1 MIYGF
6 LNINKPKGITS
17 FKALIDLRKVLQTT
31 KIGHIGTLDP
41 LATGVLV
48 VAVGE
53 ALKLIEFTNNFDK
66 EYEAEITLG
75 KTSTTYDAEGVII
88 KTSDKKPTV
97 KEIKECI
104 EYFKG
109 EILQIPPIFSAVKV
123 KGKRAYELARKGTEV
138 TLEPRKITIKEIKI
152 ISFKYPVIKLKI
164 NCSKGTYIRSLAHDI
179 GEKLNTGAYLSAL
192 KRTKVDNFSIKNS
205 IDLNKL
211 NNKNVNKY
219 IIPVE
224 KILKMFPN
232 ITLNDT
238 EYKKLNFG
246 QTILRE
252 DVKDGIDIFAGIFKN
267 NLVGII
273 ERVNGTTKNIFKY
286 RKKLNIE

>member
-109 EILQIPPIFSAVKV
+109 EILQIPPIFSAIKI
-123 KGKRAYELARKGTEV
+123 KGKRAYELARKGTQV
-138 TLEPRKITIKEIKI
+138 TLEPRKIIIKEIKI
-152 ISFKYPVIKLKI
+152 VSFKYPKIKLRI
-164 NCSKGTYIRSLAHDI
+164 FCSKGTYIRSLAHDI

-252 DVKDGIDIFAGIFKN
+252 DVKDGIDIFAGFFKN
-267 NLVGII
+267 TFVGII
-273 ERVNGTTKNIFKY
+273 ERVNGKQNNIFKY
-286 RKKLNIE
+286 RKKFNIE